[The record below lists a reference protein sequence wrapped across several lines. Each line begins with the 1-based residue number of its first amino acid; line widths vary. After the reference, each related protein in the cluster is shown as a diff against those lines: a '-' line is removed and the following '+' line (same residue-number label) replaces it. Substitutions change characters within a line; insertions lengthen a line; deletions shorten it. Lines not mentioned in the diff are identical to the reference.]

1 MDLLLYILA
10 LLPLAQAWTFR
21 YTNSDNEKTTIH
33 GTDNLDCT
41 DIDLPNGN
49 DVSFHPQGTLPCLR
63 LFNDAK
69 CPEDENGSFE
79 YNSSCTAW
87 EWTTNAHGN
96 FSAIKVY
103 VPGEPT
109 ATASMSTATKTSAT
123 TGTSKSQSA
132 SSSSSSGLTLS
143 GGAIA
148 GIVVGLVCAFLIV
161 AAIFFFLGRR
171 KRKAKLANQQ
181 NLPPAPYEPSPT
193 EDKKADVVTSAKG
206 ISEKPADSHP
216 AGVGLAPGS
225 QPAELAGS
233 EQNRPAELATN
244 LVHELDA
251 HR

>member
-1 MDLLLYILA
+1 MDLLLYLVA
-10 LLPLAQAWTFR
+10 LLPLVQAWTFR
-21 YTNSDNEKTTIH
+21 YTNSDNETTTIH
-33 GTDNLDCT
+33 GTENLDCT
-41 DIDLPNGN
+41 DIDLPSGN
-49 DVSFHPQGTLPCLR
+49 EVSFHPEGTLPCLS
-63 LFNDAK
+63 LYHGAK
-69 CPEDENGSFE
+69 CPDSEKGSFKI
-79 YNSSCTAW
+79 NDTCTAW

-96 FSAIKVY
+96 FSGIEVY
-103 VPGEPT
+103 VSGAPT
-109 ATASMSTATKTSAT
+109 ATASMSTATQTSAS
-123 TGTSKSQSA
+123 TGTSTSQST
-132 SSSSSSGLTLS
+132 SSGSSSGLTLS

-181 NLPPAPYEPSPT
+181 NSPPAPYEPSET

-216 AGVGLAPGS
+216 AGFELAPGS

-233 EQNRPAELATN
+233 GQNQPAELATN
-244 LVHELDA
+244 LVHELDT